1 MSLNTF
7 FQKLVPTDLKFFP
20 MFESLAGLIVQAS
33 VAQQQ
38 IFEHDDPVK
47 QKDLFKQIKDIE
59 NKSDEIVQNIFDN
72 LDKSFVPP
80 FDREDIHELTTSL
93 DLVIDL
99 INNVAQRIRQY
110 RPKEIPSEFKDFTK
124 MVFRGCEQI
133 NLAVFELRSIKK
145 PNKILKAC
153 KKMLD
158 IEKEADDLYHSTI
171 SNIFKKEKDA
181 IELIKQKEILENLES
196 IVDCIKDVSDALKK
210 IILKTA

>member
-1 MSLNTF
+1 MIINTF
-7 FQKLVPTDLKFFP
+7 FQKFIPTDQKFFP
-20 MFESLAGLIVQAS
+20 LFEESGQILLQVS

-47 QKDLFKQIKDIE
+47 QKDLFKQIQDHE
-59 NKSDEIVQNIFDN
+59 NKSDAIVRQIFDN

-93 DLVIDL
+93 DLVVDL
-99 INNVAQRIRQY
+99 INGVAQRIRQY
-110 RPKEIPSEFKDFTK
+110 RPKEIPAEFKDFVK
-124 MVFRGCEQI
+124 MISKGCEHI
-133 NLAVFELRSIKK
+133 NAAVIELRSLKK

-153 KKMLD
+153 QKIVDL
-158 IEKEADDLYHSTI
+158 EKEADDIYHSTI

-181 IELIKQKEILENLES
+181 VELIKQKEILENLEN